1 MDTKQAVYIFLSS
14 VLLNW
19 IQPAIA
25 YTHNY
30 FETSQT
36 GRFLQSP
43 TRLTQTNLAQATPE
57 IEGEC
62 RLVNRQMGIYEE
74 PRVDSPS
81 LGVVPPDQVVLLGRG
96 SDRGWARILA
106 PTVGWIDASNLRVV
120 ECPANLMQ
128 MAEPTAP
135 ARPINPPQQ
144 TTQRDRPSSSM
155 ATSTRPAQSS
165 GRPATQ
171 RTAQPMARPVDSSME
186 QTSERPAS
194 TPRQARQN
202 TCAIVTYAGTEG
214 LAIFS
219 QPNPLSAPIG
229 NLPSR
234 SRLRL
239 SGATVTDD
247 AGRGWAEIILGDQY
261 GWIAETGAAG
271 PSSGF
276 NIRRLP
282 CREIVG

>member
-1 MDTKQAVYIFLSS
+1 MDTKKAVYIFLSS
-14 VLLNW
+14 VILNW

-25 YTHNY
+25 QNSTHPAAI
-30 FETSQT
+30 QT
-36 GRFLQSP
+36 VPL
-43 TRLTQTNLAQATPE
+43 LLVQATTAT
-57 IEGEC
+57 EGEC

-81 LGVVPPDQVVLLGRG
+81 LGIVPPDQVVLLGQG

-120 ECPANLMQ
+120 ECPANFRQ
-128 MAEPTAP
+128 VVEPSAPPRQTA
-135 ARPINPPQQ
+135 
-144 TTQRDRPSSSM
+144 QRDRSSTG
-155 ATSTRPAQSS
+155 ATAASRPPARSTTRP
-165 GRPATQ
+165 PA
-171 RTAQPMARPVDSSME
+171 RAAANSIE
-186 QTSERPAS
+186 QAAERPAS

-202 TCAIVTYAGTEG
+202 TCAVVTYAGTEG

-219 QPNPLSAPIG
+219 QPDPLSAPIG

-239 SGATVTDD
+239 SGATVTDST
-247 AGRGWAEIILGDQY
+247 GRGWAEIVLGNQY
-261 GWIAETGAAG
+261 GWIAETGATG
-271 PSSGF
+271 PASGF